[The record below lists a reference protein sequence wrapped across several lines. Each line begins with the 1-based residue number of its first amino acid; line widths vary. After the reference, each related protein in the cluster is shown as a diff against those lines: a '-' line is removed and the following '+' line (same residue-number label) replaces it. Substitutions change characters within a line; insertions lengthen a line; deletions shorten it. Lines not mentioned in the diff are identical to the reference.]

1 MIYAMQ
7 KYVCMYKHMGQ
18 GFSMRLCG
26 PRNGICSCFFMIRLG
41 PNWHEVKLERASD
54 VNW

>member
-1 MIYAMQ
+1 MQ
-7 KYVCMYKHMGQ
+7 TYVCMCKHMGQ

-26 PRNGICSCFFMIRLG
+26 PRNGIYSCFFMIRLG
-41 PNWHEVKLERASD
+41 PHWHEVKLERASD